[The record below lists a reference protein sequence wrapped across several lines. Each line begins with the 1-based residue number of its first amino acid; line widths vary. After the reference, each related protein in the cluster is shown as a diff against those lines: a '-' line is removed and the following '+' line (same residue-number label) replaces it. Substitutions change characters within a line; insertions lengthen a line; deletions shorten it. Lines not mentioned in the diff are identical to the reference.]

1 MLTKKF
7 IFDIH
12 ANRCI
17 DYFRCGGGG
26 QITHTLLVVG
36 LNVGTDGTSGGAFWQ
51 N

>member
-1 MLTKKF
+1 MQIGAL
-7 IFDIH
+7 IISVV
-12 ANRCI
+12 
-17 DYFRCGGGG
+17 GGGGAG